1 MNFFHITEIDDV
13 LFTGGIPTTPE
24 HINSLK
30 ENGVSTIVSL
40 EPLSPHLAA
49 FAHEHGLKVVDLSV
63 GWGAEVPQGKLK
75 RFLSLAALA
84 QVHGKKI
91 FLHCLQGKDRTGQA
105 LFAYISAKYPTPKSR
120 QKIIEKLRNTVFT
133 IPIPQIV
140 EAGMRERRQHYERTL
155 ERARRFPIRRPK

>member
-75 RFLSLAALA
+75 RL
-84 QVHGKKI
+84 
-91 FLHCLQGKDRTGQA
+91 
-105 LFAYISAKYPTPKSR
+105 
-120 QKIIEKLRNTVFT
+120 
-133 IPIPQIV
+133 
-140 EAGMRERRQHYERTL
+140 
-155 ERARRFPIRRPK
+155 